1 MNPTVVIWILAAVAC
16 VLVGREIGKW
26 LFGKNEA
33 LTAKKR
39 AAQVLAIKLRAAGL
53 KLLPSLLEDFAV
65 GDVNDLLQKIH
76 DTAKL
81 VESGNDAIEKELEST
96 YESVL
101 DKKLATPEGM
111 ALVKAKIAV
120 IEPRLRLRRLR
131 LRRLRSVAPAPAA
144 PAPAAVAAAAV
155 ASSRKQG

>member
-39 AAQVLAIKLRAAGL
+39 SAQVLAIKLRAAGL

-120 IEPRLRLRRLR
+120 IESAASAPTP
-131 LRRLRSVAPAPAA
+131 VAPVPAA
-144 PAPAAVAAAAV
+144 PAPAAVAAAPV
-155 ASSRKQG
+155 ASKS

>member
-16 VLVGREIGKW
+16 VFVGREVGKW

-33 LTAKKR
+33 LTTKKR
-39 AAQVLAIKLRAAGL
+39 DAQVLAIKLREAGL
-53 KLLPSLLEDFAV
+53 KLLPALLEDFAV

-81 VESGNDAIEKELEST
+81 VESGNDAIEKELEAT

-101 DKKLATPEGM
+101 DKKLATPAGL
-111 ALVKAKIAV
+111 ALVKAKIAA
-120 IEPRLRLRRLR
+120 IEPP
-131 LRRLRSVAPAPAA
+131 VAPADAPAPAS
-144 PAPAAVAAAAV
+144 PAPVAPPAP
-155 ASSRKQG
+155 SKS

>member
-1 MNPTVVIWILAAVAC
+1 MNPIVVIWILAAVAC

-26 LFGKNEA
+26 LFGKNET

-39 AAQVLAIKLRAAGL
+39 SAQVLAIKLRAAGL

-81 VESGNDAIEKELEST
+81 VESGNDAIERELEST

-120 IEPRLRLRRLR
+120 IESAASAPTP
-131 LRRLRSVAPAPAA
+131 VAPVPAA
-144 PAPAAVAAAAV
+144 PAPAAVAAAPV
-155 ASSRKQG
+155 ASKS

>member
-26 LFGKNEA
+26 LFGKNET

-39 AAQVLAIKLRAAGL
+39 SAQVLAIKLRAAGL

-81 VESGNDAIEKELEST
+81 VESGNDAIERELEST

-120 IEPRLRLRRLR
+120 IESAASAPTP
-131 LRRLRSVAPAPAA
+131 VAPVPAA
-144 PAPAAVAAAAV
+144 PAPAAVAAAPV
-155 ASSRKQG
+155 ASKS

>member
-1 MNPTVVIWILAAVAC
+1 MNPTVVIWILAAIAC

-39 AAQVLAIKLRAAGL
+39 SAQVLAIKLRAAGL

-81 VESGNDAIEKELEST
+81 VESGDDAIEKELEST

-101 DKKLATPEGM
+101 DKKLATPAGL

-120 IEPRLRLRRLR
+120 IE
-131 LRRLRSVAPAPAA
+131 SAASAPAPAA
-144 PAPAAVAAAAV
+144 PVPVAPAPAVPASAAVAAAPV
-155 ASSRKQG
+155 ASKS